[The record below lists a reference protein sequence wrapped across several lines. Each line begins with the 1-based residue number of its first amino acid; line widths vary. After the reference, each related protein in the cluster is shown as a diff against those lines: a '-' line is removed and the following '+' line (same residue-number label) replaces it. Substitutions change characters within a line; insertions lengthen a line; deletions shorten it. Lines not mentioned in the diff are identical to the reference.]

1 MDKLKAVVN
10 DPAKLEEELKKAFEK
25 MDADKKGY
33 ISHEVLKQALIDQAK
48 ALGLPKPEKEPT
60 EAEKE
65 AARKL
70 LIQMVQEKL
79 PMKTLL
85 NLCMLESKKQKKWEK
100 SKLFI

>member
-25 MDADKKGY
+25 MDAEKKGY
-33 ISHEVLKQALIDQAK
+33 ISHEVLKQALIEQAK

-65 AARKL
+65 AARK
-70 LIQMVQEKL
+70 IADPDGTGKITYENFVKL
-79 PMKTLL
+79 MHAGI
-85 NLCMLESKKQKKWEK
+85 KKGRELGK
-100 SKLFI
+100 I

>member
-25 MDADKKGY
+25 MDAEKKGY
-33 ISHEVLKQALIDQAK
+33 ISHEVLKQALIEQAK

-65 AARKL
+65 AARK
-70 LIQMVQEKL
+70 ISDPDGSGKITYENFVKL
-79 PMKTLL
+79 MHAGI
-85 NLCMLESKKQKKWEK
+85 KKAKEMGK
-100 SKLFI
+100 I

>member
-33 ISHEVLKQALIDQAK
+33 ISHEVLKTALIEQAK

-60 EAEKE
+60 EEEREK
-65 AARKL
+65 ARKIADPDGTGKITFENFRKL
-70 LIQMVQEKL
+70 ALAAIEKG
-79 PMKTLL
+79 KR
-85 NLCMLESKKQKKWEK
+85 EG
-100 SKLFI
+100 KL

>member
-1 MDKLKAVVN
+1 
-10 DPAKLEEELKKAFEK
+10 

-65 AARKL
+65 AAIKFADPDGSAKITYENFVKL
-70 LIQMVQEKL
+70 NV
-79 PMKTLL
+79 
-85 NLCMLESKKQKKWEK
+85 KK
-100 SKLFI
+100 

>member
-33 ISHEVLKQALIDQAK
+33 ISHETLKTALIEQAK

-60 EAEKE
+60 EEEKA
-65 AARKL
+65 AARK
-70 LIQMVQEKL
+70 IADPDGSGKITFENFVKL
-79 PMKTLL
+79 M
-85 NLCMLESKKQKKWEK
+85 EAGIKKAREMGK
-100 SKLFI
+100 I

>member
-65 AARKL
+65 AARK
-70 LIQMVQEKL
+70 IADPDGSGKITYENFVKL
-79 PMKTLL
+79 MHAGI
-85 NLCMLESKKQKKWEK
+85 KKGRELGK
-100 SKLFI
+100 I